1 MKTWLQT
8 LSPPFMKDELQ
19 RIQHLLSTIFEPAD
33 IKPSDCIV
41 AIIFHQLTAMYDRGV
56 LIEWQLFDS
65 KQITLDQ
72 NLIRRMSDLYPVV
85 SPFPRSNMAKT
96 TKYQNHNWIE
106 IALCEPLFLR
116 FDGDKLIMLRLVLF
130 VLFANRLYCKKSTP
144 IRPNDFNHFRR
155 FVAKPRYFDVIN
167 QEQIETQVQFEQ
179 AYHAFRSSING
190 SHDLKAKLFASKP
203 PLLKKISVDNEPQKA
218 AHQHKITLRDLDAR
232 STYRQ
237 QVASEISSRL
247 DVPVIVSQLTP
258 TDTLDSIAQDLLHN
272 NRLELM
278 ESLHLP
284 LHSHYLR
291 EDEAKQLLHYLEQQL
306 QHKSSKAALNAAI
319 VLLALLTG
327 KEDEALTSLSMSRRV
342 QNEREYI
349 DLERQCWNKPN
360 IVLRDQFQPTDEQQ
374 SWVTSS
380 CCWLALPL
388 PRTLIEV
395 FKFHLGVQNKS
406 IVPLSILLTE
416 PIAVLI
422 KHALSQVSTNR
433 PLTLAQ
439 VKRFMF
445 SRLAQHYDPQFAML
459 LLSTVKL
466 DNSHHLY
473 YLAVSPEQLIR
484 AYASEINRCMLD
496 DNINIDTVITGLS
509 KEEMYGSKNTLLI
522 DRVYQRIQHCFSQLK
537 TLSGSFPH
545 EKSALITLFNDLN
558 CYTGLMAVA
567 ASNHRIRVH
576 YMFTENSFDC
586 EQGVILVSDKVHYND
601 SAIRLLPMPDCL
613 QQQLIIFKFYRNK
626 IIQALVCCD
635 PGLAKR
641 LKSIDFQYGFFYS
654 ISPEQNIVPLGHKH
668 LKAYLGND
676 WCLPLNTFRHHYC
689 QTLRNDPNVAKFAK
703 SLMGHVNHGQHVLS
717 DFSNLSIDT
726 IIQAK
731 PVSNDLMAILGF
743 SVLPAINKKRTSLSV
758 SRIPLSSASN
768 KEFSRHLVREKID
781 ACLCDDKAIALDGLQ
796 KYVFDALINSL
807 KDIPNTANHRR
818 LILTFNRYFHK
829 LYYFNHQQ
837 CTQHFDITTDLDVDG
852 LTLSS
857 LCLKQSSNHQMILS
871 LLRNLL
877 ETKQVQQDP
886 EIYIL
891 LSLLTF
897 SPVIA
902 GISITMLIQALHE
915 PRFCVVDDHWYLPFP
930 DNRRWYIDP
939 MSIAILLAGQQ
950 PHPFID
956 KKRLI
961 VKVNTLLRRIL
972 HNYDISSY
980 DDALQ
985 ILVACREYVLPSE
998 VNAFKAGRLVSY
1010 PLSDATLCR
1019 FLTNRQYEVT
1029 RSLQPHCNLMSQK
1042 AITHQDI
1049 LNCQQALGS
1058 IHSRLK
1064 KLPTS
1069 PTKKQL
1075 GEAILEAWRSLLN
1088 EPSTTGINRLREHTQ
1103 ATYNTAIS
1111 LCFDYLFLRTQMKGK
1126 RKANAAKS
1134 TIIQYRDSA
1143 VLPFIHTFGMSD
1155 IEYFD
1160 AEEFEDMYRYILS
1173 SHITASRR
1181 YKAERFRDLHYQTRY
1196 LYPLPHLRWHQIE
1209 PSLVDDKTIINNA
1222 NIVTMQ
1228 DYDLTLAYIQHDQQ
1242 LTATQ
1247 KAYYQLTLILMMRLG
1262 LRPHEVWG
1270 LEYNDFTQNGEYLYI
1285 HSNAIRRLKTCAANR
1300 QVPVTLFLNDSEKK
1314 LLDTWKGFA
1323 QNRGTNKRI
1332 FYFIHQDHEDE
1343 QHRCQHY
1350 LTRCLKQISKDATL
1364 TLYHARHS
1372 FATHLYWLLQPQTT
1386 PSMIT
1391 LQLQRWSRHQDLP
1404 QFREEL
1410 MLHLVGNINES
1421 QKVFF
1426 ALAKMVGHR
1435 HPSTTFASYIHGVD
1449 IQHCIDHNRHLYSM
1463 ITTTERQRLCQLV
1476 ALSSGTLRK
1485 RLRTEKAVDSKYA
1498 RSLSH
1503 LTVKAR
1509 YQLPSTPYELPINLP
1524 CQQLRSAEM
1533 RLDTL
1538 LTLNSYL
1545 HNIIRLNYYQPEGLS
1560 IPLFEQ
1566 ITDLTDSLRMAV
1578 LEHAPTSNKH
1588 TRMSNQISANGLL
1601 NYANKACVLELLNA
1615 LSLLSNDEI
1624 KVLLATFTTIHYRN
1638 GIYTHEMGQ
1647 TEAIAQFAR
1656 KLGIK
1661 YRIKAEIKIHDF
1673 TMSKTVSELSF
1684 YRQKGMTSI
1693 NKKVAYVFIIVALY
1707 QKKAM
1712 PVFAM

>member
-1 MKTWLQT
+1 MKE
-8 LSPPFMKDELQ
+8 ELQ
-19 RIQHLLSTIFEPAD
+19 RIQHLLSAIFEPAD

-41 AIIFHQLTAMYDRGV
+41 AIIFHQLTAMYDIGV
-56 LIEWQLFDS
+56 LVEWQLFDN

-72 NLIRRMSDLYPVV
+72 DLIRRMSALYPVA

-106 IALCEPLFLR
+106 IALCEPFFLR
-116 FDGDKLIMLRLVLF
+116 FDGDKLITLRLVLF
-130 VLFANRLYCKKSTP
+130 VLFANRLYCKESTP
-144 IRPNDFNHFRR
+144 IRSNDFNHFRR
-155 FVAKPRYFDVIN
+155 FVVKPQYFDVIN

-203 PLLKKISVDNEPQKA
+203 PLQKKISVDNEPQKA
-218 AHQHKITLRDLDAR
+218 AYQHKITLRDLDSG
-232 STYRQ
+232 STYRH
-237 QVASEISSRL
+237 QVASEISPRL

-291 EDEAKQLLHYLEQQL
+291 EDEAKQLFHYLEQQL
-306 QHKSSKAALNAAI
+306 QNKSSKAALNAAI

-327 KEDEALTSLSMSRRV
+327 KEEEPLASLPMSRQV
-342 QNEREYI
+342 QKERECI

-360 IVLRDQFQPTDEQQ
+360 ILLRDQFQPTDEQQ
-374 SWVTSS
+374 SWVSPC

-388 PRTLIEV
+388 PQTLVEV
-395 FKFHLGVQNKS
+395 FKYHLGAQNKS
-406 IVPLSILLTE
+406 IVPLSILLTQ
-416 PIAVLI
+416 PIAALI
-422 KHALSQVSTNR
+422 KQALSQVCTNR

-484 AYASEINRCMLD
+484 AYATEINRCMLD
-496 DNINIDTVITGLS
+496 DDINIDTAITVLS

-522 DRVYQRIQHCFSQLK
+522 DRVYQRIQRCFSQLN
-537 TLSGSFPH
+537 TMSGSFSH
-545 EKSALITLFNDLN
+545 KKSALIRLFNDLN

-576 YMFTENSFDC
+576 YTFTENSFDC
-586 EQGVILVSDKVHYND
+586 EHGVILVSDKVHYND

-613 QQQLIIFKFYRNK
+613 QQQLIIFKSYRNK

-635 PGLAKR
+635 PGLAKQ
-641 LKSIDFQYGFFYS
+641 LKSIDLQLGFFYS
-654 ISPEQNIVPLGHKH
+654 ISPEQNIVPLGHQH
-668 LKAYLGND
+668 LQAYLGDD

-726 IIQAK
+726 IMQAK
-731 PVSNDLMAILGF
+731 PVSNDLMAKLGF

-758 SRIPLSSASN
+758 SGIQLFPADNKQFSATLC
-768 KEFSRHLVREKID
+768 RHLVREKID
-781 ACLCDDKAIALDGLQ
+781 ACLCDDKPIALDGLQ
-796 KYVFDALINSL
+796 KYVFDTLMHSV
-807 KDIPNTANHRR
+807 KDIPNTENHRR

-837 CTQHFDITTDLDVDG
+837 RTQHFDIATDLDVDG

-857 LCLKQSSNHQMILS
+857 LCLKQSSNRQMILS
-871 LLRNLL
+871 LLKDLL
-877 ETKQVQQDP
+877 ETKQVQQDH

-891 LSLLTF
+891 LSLLIF

-902 GISITMLIQALHE
+902 GISLTMLVQALRE
-915 PRFCVVDDHWYLPFP
+915 QRFRVVDDHWYLPFP
-930 DNRRWYIDP
+930 DNRRWYLDP
-939 MSIAILLAGQQ
+939 MSTAMLLAVQQ

-961 VKVNTLLRRIL
+961 VKVDTLLRSRLHHYGIL
-972 HNYDISSY
+972 SY
-980 DDALQ
+980 NDALQ
-985 ILVACREYVLPSE
+985 VLVACREYVLPSE

-1019 FLTNRQYEVT
+1019 FLTTRQYEVT
-1029 RSLQPHCNLMSQK
+1029 RPRQPHCNLMSQK
-1042 AITHQDI
+1042 AITPQDI

-1058 IHSRLK
+1058 IHFRLK

-1103 ATYNTAIS
+1103 AAYNTAIS

-1143 VLPFIHTFGMSD
+1143 VLPFLHTFGMSD
-1155 IEYFD
+1155 IESFD
-1160 AEEFEDMYRYILS
+1160 AEEFEDMYRYMLS

-1181 YKAERFRDLHYQTRY
+1181 YKAERFRDLHYQTRH

-1209 PSLVDDKTIINNA
+1209 PSLADDKTIINNA

-1228 DYDLTLAYIQHDQQ
+1228 DYDLTLEYIQHDQL

-1270 LEYNDFTQNGEYLYI
+1270 LEYSDFTQNGEYLYI

-1314 LLDTWKGFA
+1314 LLDTWTGSA
-1323 QNRGTNKRI
+1323 QKRGTNKRI
-1332 FYFIHQDHEDE
+1332 FYFIHQDHEEE

-1391 LQLQRWSRHQDLP
+1391 PQLRRWSRHQDLLK
-1404 QFREEL
+1404 FREEL
-1410 MLHLVGNINES
+1410 MLHLVGNINEP

-1426 ALAKMVGHR
+1426 ALAKMIGHR
-1435 HPSTTFASYIHGVD
+1435 HPSTTFSSYIHGVD
-1449 IQHCIDHNRHLYSM
+1449 IQHCIVHNRHLYSM
-1463 ITTTERQRLCQLV
+1463 ITATERQRLCQLV
-1476 ALSSGTLRK
+1476 ALSSDTLRK
-1485 RLRTEKAVDSKYA
+1485 RLFTEKAVDSKYA
-1498 RSLSH
+1498 RLFSH
-1503 LTVKAR
+1503 VTGKAR

-1524 CQQLRSAEM
+1524 CQKLRSAEM
-1533 RLDTL
+1533 QLDTL
-1538 LTLNSYL
+1538 LTLNGYL
-1545 HNIIRLNYYQPEGLS
+1545 HDIIRLNHYQPERVS

-1566 ITDLTDSLRMAV
+1566 ITDLTDRLRIAV
-1578 LEHAPTSNKH
+1578 LEHAPTSNTQ
-1588 TRMSNQISANGLL
+1588 TRMSNQMSTKGLL
-1601 NYANKACVLELLNA
+1601 NYAKKACVLELLNA
-1615 LSLLSNDEI
+1615 LSLLSMDEI
-1624 KVLLATFTTIHYRN
+1624 EALLTTFTVIHHRN
-1638 GIYTHEMGQ
+1638 GIYIY
-1647 TEAIAQFAR
+1647 EAEHADAIKQFAM
-1656 KLGIK
+1656 KLGLK
-1661 YRIKAEIKIHDF
+1661 YKIKAEIRIRDF
-1673 TMSKTVSELSF
+1673 TMSKTVSELAF
-1684 YRQKGMTSI
+1684 YHLKGKSSI
-1693 NKKVAYVFIIVALY
+1693 NKKLAYVFIIVALY
-1707 QKKAM
+1707 QKEIMARL
-1712 PVFAM
+1712 AI